1 MLTRLSLRLRI
12 FLFFSLLAV
21 GSIAVIVAALWIS
34 YQRAGLPALLDPL
47 VFAGLLSSF
56 AILGLCAA
64 IWLLF
69 DEHVAK
75 PIGALASQMRV
86 RAHGGVS
93 RAIDAK
99 IAQYLGDLAPAAAG
113 LAGQLG
119 DATLLSARNIAE
131 ETARLEAEKAR
142 LTALLSEVPVATVM
156 LGPDH
161 RIVLYDA
168 QAAAVL
174 AQIAHPRLNACLFDY
189 LDQVALEAAYKQ
201 MVKTGKEVQAMV
213 SGRDGAQSYTLRL
226 KPLGEGEGY
235 ILIFDAAI
243 AEIAPEA
250 ARPLIFD
257 FDLLDRPQRPEIEDR
272 PLKELCFAVF
282 DTETTGLLPHKDEIV
297 QIGALR
303 VLNGRIIKGEEFD
316 TLVDPQRP
324 IPEASTRVHGVSNDM
339 VRGAPVIAKAAAA
352 FHLFASDAVIVA
364 HNAPFD
370 MAFLRRHAQ
379 AAQVQW
385 DHPILDTVLLSAV
398 LFGASVPHTLDAL
411 CDRLDI
417 TIPTA
422 LRHTALGDAQ
432 ATAEAL
438 VKMIPML
445 QALGFDTLGE
455 VIAQT
460 RRHGRLLEDLNP
472 VDNHGGTWQA
482 GSKT

>member
-1 MLTRLSLRLRI
+1 MLTHLSLRLRI
-12 FLFFSLLAV
+12 FLFFGFLAL
-21 GSIAVIVAALWIS
+21 GAIAVTLAALWLS
-34 YQRAGLPALLDPL
+34 YGRAGLPDLLDPFI
-47 VFAGLLSSF
+47 FAGLLSSF

-64 IWLLF
+64 IWLMF

-75 PIGALASQMRV
+75 PIEILAAEMRS

-93 RAIDAK
+93 RDIDAK
-99 IAQYLGDLAPAAAG
+99 VARYLGDLAPAAAG

-119 DATLLSARNIAE
+119 DATLRSAQSIAE
-131 ETARLEAEKAR
+131 ETARLEAEKQK
-142 LTALLSEVPVATVM
+142 LTDLLSEIPVATVM
-156 LGPDH
+156 VGANN

-168 QAAAVL
+168 QAGAVL

-189 LDQVALEAAYKQ
+189 LDETALKKAQAKMQ
-201 MVKTGKEVQAMV
+201 KTGKEVLAEV
-213 SGRDGAQSYTLRL
+213 LGRDGKQHYDLRL

-235 ILIFDAAI
+235 ILIFEGAV
-243 AEIAPEA
+243 AEIPPEA
-250 ARPLIFD
+250 ARPLVFD
-257 FDLLDRPQRPEIEDR
+257 FDLLNRPLQELEDR
-272 PLKELCFAVF
+272 PLKDLCFAVF

-303 VLNGRIIKGEEFD
+303 VLNGRLVDGETFD
-316 TLVDPQRP
+316 TLVDPERS
-324 IPEASTRVHGVSNDM
+324 IPAASTLVHGVSTEM
-339 VRGAPVIAKAAAA
+339 VKGAPKIAKAAAE

-379 AAQVQW
+379 KAGVSW
-385 DHPILDTVLLSAV
+385 DNPILDTVLLSAV

-411 CDRLDI
+411 CERLEVN
-417 TIPTA
+417 IPIA
-422 LRHTALGDAQ
+422 LRHTALGDAH

-438 VKMIPML
+438 VKMLPML
-445 QALGFDTLGE
+445 QARGFTTLGE

-460 RRHGRLLEDLNP
+460 QQHGRLLEDLNP

-482 GSKT
+482 GKTT